1 MRSLIVVLIALP
13 FVIAAASKSIAG
25 AGECSIRDSAMCV
38 SNPNCHWE
46 YSKRGCEPGPA
57 PDQDGCVAH
66 EAKDTCN
73 TDDSLGCK
81 WSEEANK
88 CQSSKK

>member
-1 MRSLIVVLIALP
+1 MRSLIVALIALP
-13 FVIAAASKSIAG
+13 FVIAVTSKSVAV
-25 AGECSIRDSAMCV
+25 ECSIRDSAVCL
-38 SNPNCHWE
+38 SNPKCHWD

-66 EAKDTCN
+66 EAKETCN

-88 CQSSKK
+88 CQSAKK

>member
-13 FVIAAASKSIAG
+13 FVIAGASKSVAE
-25 AGECSIRDSAMCV
+25 ECSIRDSAMCV

-88 CQSSKK
+88 CESAKK

>member
-1 MRSLIVVLIALP
+1 MRSLTVVLIALS
-13 FVIAAASKSIAG
+13 FVIAG
-25 AGECSIRDSAMCV
+25 ALTSVAEECSICDSAMCV

-88 CQSSKK
+88 CQSAKK

>member
-1 MRSLIVVLIALP
+1 MRRSIVALIALP
-13 FVIAAASKSIAG
+13 LAIAASITTSA
-25 AGECSIRDSAMCV
+25 AEENCSIRDSSLCLA
-38 SNPNCHWE
+38 NPNCHWE
-46 YSKRGCEPGPA
+46 YQQRGCAPGPA

-66 EAKDTCN
+66 EAKDICN

-88 CQSSKK
+88 CQSAKK